1 MENSRSEK
9 VPRMQEMRGNDMTR
23 MQTTYTK
30 TAVPELMKKFGLKN
44 RMEVP
49 KIEKVVLNIGF
60 GKLVSGKTGEEEKKV
75 KEEVL
80 QDLSLITGQRPSWT
94 LSHKAIAGF
103 KLREKVAIGAKV
115 TLRGPRM
122 YDFLER
128 LVNVVL
134 PRSRD
139 FRGILLK
146 TFDQKGNLNMGVRE
160 MIFFPEILPEKVRV
174 PLSLEITVTT
184 SAKTREQGIELLR
197 LIGFPL
203 E

>member
-1 MENSRSEK
+1 
-9 VPRMQEMRGNDMTR
+9 MTR
-23 MQTTYTK
+23 IQTIYMK
-30 TAVPELMKKFGLKN
+30 TAVPELMKKFGLRNK
-44 RMEVP
+44 MEAP
-49 KIEKVVLNIGF
+49 KVEKVVLNIGF
-60 GKLVSGKTGEEEKKV
+60 GKLISGKAGDEEKKV

-80 QDLSLITGQRPSWT
+80 RDLSLITGQRPSLT
-94 LSHKAIAGF
+94 LSRKAIAGF
-103 KLREKVAIGAKV
+103 KLREGVPIGAKV

-139 FRGILLK
+139 FRGIPLK
-146 TFDQKGNLNMGVRE
+146 TFDQKGNLNIGVRE

-174 PLSLEITVTT
+174 PLSLEITVHTG
-184 SAKTREQGIELLR
+184 AKTREQGIELLR